1 MNNTNYI
8 PLNSVGCFIEE
19 VTGITYPMNEDGTP
33 DLMSDVF
40 IEDCTEEWYFS
51 YHQRTTRWY
60 KIYEWNLVHI
70 QQKIKVGTHEHKRK
84 DVPH

>member
-8 PLNSVGCFIEE
+8 PLNSVGCLIEE

-40 IEDCTEEWYFS
+40 IEDCTEEWFFALS
-51 YHQRTTRWY
+51 PEDNSVVQDIRME
-60 KIYEWNLVHI
+60 I
-70 QQKIKVGTHEHKRK
+70 GTYPTEPEK
-84 DVPH
+84 

>member
-8 PLNSVGCFIEE
+8 PLESVGCLIEE
-19 VTGITYPMNEDGTP
+19 VTGITYPMNSDGTP

-40 IEDCTEEWYFS
+40 IEDCTEEWYFA
-51 YHQRTTRWY
+51 YHQRTMRWY

-70 QQKIKVGTHEHKRK
+70 QQK
-84 DVPH
+84 